1 MHSNRS
7 CKPYS
12 LGQYAIKRAV
22 TERTG
27 VPGLLI
33 ESDMCDARA
42 FAAEP
47 VKTRI
52 QAFMETL
59 AVLRPV
65 PSAGLAPGPTGT
77 GEAG

>member
-1 MHSNRS
+1 
-7 CKPYS
+7 
-12 LGQYAIKRAV
+12 
-22 TERTG
+22 
-27 VPGLLI
+27 LLI

-65 PSAGLAPGPTGT
+65 SSAGLAPGPTRT
-77 GEAG
+77 EEAG